1 MDLIKDSRHMS
12 WSEWKLKDRYIPFTL
27 EEAQAS
33 FRTTF
38 CSKHEDGRIVL
49 LRSVFPP
56 GQHHLPHGAT
66 QELQSLA
73 GNGMHMRAILAAM
86 AIVLKSMDPKLMRK
100 YLK

>member
-1 MDLIKDSRHMS
+1 VASCFSYASGLGVIGQQMDLIKDSPHMS

-49 LRSVFPP
+49 LR
-56 GQHHLPHGAT
+56 
-66 QELQSLA
+66 
-73 GNGMHMRAILAAM
+73 
-86 AIVLKSMDPKLMRK
+86 
-100 YLK
+100 